1 MNRNIGKKIIEL
13 LEFFPV
19 VAILGARQV
28 GKSTLARQLRPDW
41 VYFDCEKPS
50 VYERIQHDPEL
61 FFEQHTQHIIL
72 DEAQQLPVIFNV
84 LRGVIDENRTEKGRF
99 ILTGSSSP
107 ALLEN
112 ISESLAGRVAIV
124 ELGTL
129 RANEIFQTPLSPF
142 YDLFEDVLTRDK
154 INAFIHSSGQ
164 SFLSKHQIQQAWLY
178 GGYPE
183 PVLANNTQYYQQW
196 MDNYYDTYINRDV
209 AKLFPRLNKVVY
221 QRFIH
226 MLSYLSGTIVNKA
239 DVARNLEVSQPMI
252 GEYIHIADKTYLWRQ
267 LQSFEKNIKKSIVKM
282 PKGYL
287 RDSGLRNY
295 LQQIYSIEA
304 LFNHPLVGNAFE
316 SFVTEEVIKGL
327 QSKNIPHWDACYYR
341 TRDGAEIDLILEGGF
356 GQIPIEIK
364 YGLNTRPIQLRSLE
378 KYVEEHKL
386 SFGIVVNQADHIM
399 WITRNIVQIP
409 MQWL

>member
-107 ALLEN
+107 ALLES

-239 DVARNLEVSQPMI
+239 DVARNLEISQPMI
-252 GEYIHIADKTYLWRQ
+252 GEYIHIADKTYLWRE

-316 SFVTEEVIKGL
+316 SFVTEEIIKGL

-386 SFGIVVNQADHIM
+386 PFGIVVNQADHIM
-399 WITRNIVQIP
+399 WVTRNIVQIP